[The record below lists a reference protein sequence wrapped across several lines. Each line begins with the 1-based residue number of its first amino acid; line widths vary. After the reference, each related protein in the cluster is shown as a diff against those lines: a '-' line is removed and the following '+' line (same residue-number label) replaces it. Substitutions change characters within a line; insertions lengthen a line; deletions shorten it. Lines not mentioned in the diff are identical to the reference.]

1 MDTWKKEF
9 YYQYP
14 DLYEVEAKILSL
26 STRGNN
32 LLIHLNPMPFFPG
45 KGGQPADRG
54 WVGEVPVVGFES
66 LQGKR
71 QQEGAR
77 KEEGDCPEESTGP
90 ILYPLVEAKAWQEV
104 YPLVGTGDRVVCR
117 IDGRHRQEYREQHT
131 GQHLVSALLQ
141 TLFHIDTVS
150 VHFGEQTTTIEVAQ
164 ETLPEGYR
172 EAIQEAANR
181 KILENPRVRTYW
193 IDGKESESLSLRRT
207 PEISGPL
214 RVVEIEGVDR
224 TACSGIHLDR
234 LDPLRLVLIIGEERI
249 RGRIRLHILTGER
262 AVRRLARD
270 EEVLSELRS
279 LCTAGTDDLPRVV
292 KGLQEETKSLK
303 QRISTLKKESY
314 FLKVKDWLQR
324 GRELAFTGH
333 REGVFLSLDLGEG
346 EMEDLRFVEEAF
358 LSQTRGVLL
367 VGLVRRGK
375 EGESVA
381 FLASQNLEASE
392 GHPLQ
397 GFDLQKLVGQA
408 LKRHGGKGGGS
419 PTRIQG
425 SFPSREQWEA
435 FKEEVES
442 CLR

>member
-1 MDTWKKEF
+1 MKLGKQPL
-9 YYQYP
+9 YYEKP

-26 STRGNN
+26 SRRGDN
-32 LLIHLNPMPFFPG
+32 LLILLDPDPFFPG

-54 WVGEVPVVGFES
+54 WVGEVPIVGFGSE
-66 LQGKR
+66 R
-71 QQEGAR
+71 
-77 KEEGDCPEESTGP
+77 DDPEESKGQT
-90 ILYPLVEAKAWQEV
+90 LYPLVDAKAWQEA
-104 YPLVGTGDRVVCR
+104 YPSFEIGTRVVCR
-117 IDGRHRQEYREQHT
+117 IDGKHRQEYREQHT
-131 GQHLVSALLQ
+131 GQHLVSALLK
-141 TLFHIDTVS
+141 TLFHLDTVS

-164 ETLPEGYR
+164 GTLPEGYR
-172 EAIQEAANR
+172 EVIQEAANR

-193 IDGKESESLSLRRT
+193 IDGKESESLTLRRT

-214 RVVEIEGVDR
+214 RVVEIEGVDQ

-234 LDPLRLVLIIGEERI
+234 LHPLRLVLIIGEERI
-249 RGRIRLHILTGER
+249 QGRIRLHLLTGER
-262 AVRRLARD
+262 AVRRIARD

-324 GRELAFTGH
+324 GRELPCRGH

-367 VGLVRRGK
+367 VGIVRKGR

-381 FLASQNLEASE
+381 FLASQNLEASR
-392 GHPLQ
+392 GNPLH
-397 GFDLQKLVGQA
+397 GLDLQTLFREI

-442 CLR
+442 RLR

>member
-1 MDTWKKEF
+1 VKLGKQPL
-9 YYQYP
+9 YYEKP

-26 STRGNN
+26 SRRGDN
-32 LLIHLNPMPFFPG
+32 LLILLDPDPFFPG

-54 WVGEVPVVGFES
+54 WVGEVPIVGFGSE
-66 LQGKR
+66 R
-71 QQEGAR
+71 
-77 KEEGDCPEESTGP
+77 DDPEESKGQT
-90 ILYPLVEAKAWQEV
+90 LYPLVDAKAWQEA
-104 YPLVGTGDRVVCR
+104 YPSFEIGTRVVCR
-117 IDGRHRQEYREQHT
+117 IDGKHRQEYREQHT
-131 GQHLVSALLQ
+131 GQHLVSALLK
-141 TLFHIDTVS
+141 TLFHLDTVS

-164 ETLPEGYR
+164 GTLPEGYR
-172 EAIQEAANR
+172 EVIQEAANR

-193 IDGKESESLSLRRT
+193 IDGIESESLTLRRT

-214 RVVEIEGVDR
+214 RVVEIEGVDQ

-234 LDPLRLVLIIGEERI
+234 LHPLRLVLIIGEERI
-249 RGRIRLHILTGER
+249 RGRIRLHLLTGER
-262 AVRRLARD
+262 AVRRIARD

-324 GRELAFTGH
+324 GRELPCRGH

-367 VGLVRRGK
+367 VGIVRKGR

-381 FLASQNLEASE
+381 FLASQNLEASR
-392 GHPLQ
+392 GNPLH
-397 GFDLQKLVGQA
+397 GLDLQTLFREI

-419 PTRIQG
+419 STRIQG

-442 CLR
+442 RLR

>member
-1 MDTWKKEF
+1 MKIGKQPL
-9 YYQYP
+9 YYEKP
-14 DLYEVEAKILSL
+14 DLYEVEAQVLSL
-26 STRGNN
+26 FPRGNN
-32 LLIHLNPMPFFPG
+32 LLILLDPCPFFPG

-54 WVGEVPVVGFES
+54 WIGGVPIVRFES
-66 LQGKR
+66 ERNDPG
-71 QQEGAR
+71 GP
-77 KEEGDCPEESTGP
+77 KEPT
-90 ILYPLVEAKAWQEV
+90 LYPMVEAKAWQEV
-104 YPLVGTGDRVVCR
+104 YPSVETGDRVVCR

-164 ETLPEGYR
+164 EILPEGYR

-193 IDGKESESLSLRRT
+193 IGGKESESLSLRRT
-207 PEISGPL
+207 PEITGPL

-262 AVRRLARD
+262 AVRRFARD

-292 KGLQEETKSLK
+292 KGLQEEVKTLK
-303 QRISTLKKESY
+303 QRISTWKKESY
-314 FLKVKDWLQR
+314 LLKVKDWLQR

-367 VGLVRRGK
+367 LGLVRRGK

-381 FLASQNLEASE
+381 FLASHNLEASE
-392 GHPLQ
+392 GNPLQ
-397 GFDLQKLVGQA
+397 GLDLQTLFREA
-408 LKRHGGKGGGS
+408 LRRHGGKGGGS
-419 PTRIQG
+419 PTRVQG
-425 SFPSREQWEA
+425 SFPSRQQWKA

-442 CLR
+442 RLR